1 MTAAR
6 RGARHRAPA
15 IEDHGAIGN
24 LRTIGLV
31 ARDGSIDW
39 LCLPHLDSPSVFA
52 ALLDPQ
58 RGGRFQVRAADGPR
72 QGEQRYLPHTNVL
85 ETAFDAAA
93 GRLIVTD
100 FQPLTGSLDAPSE
113 SQSESSVVRMLRAQ
127 GGDVDVDLEWSPRFG
142 YADAETRMA
151 RAEHGWLAWAGP
163 DAMTLSGVD
172 EDVRIDDDGVGPVL
186 RARLRMRA
194 GERRA
199 LVARW
204 GSQPPGIELREAQ
217 RVLEATIEAWR
228 AWVHKA
234 DATGPRSWAE
244 PHSELI
250 VRSELVLKLLTHAD
264 TGAIA
269 AAATTSLPEEIGGVR
284 NWDYRFSWIRDAG
297 LAAQAMYALGHRTE
311 AHAFI
316 EWAERSARDEGTHS
330 WGLQLVYGLH
340 GGPELDER
348 ELPGLAG
355 YRQSAPVRIGNGAVD
370 QLQLDIYG
378 ELISAAYEVVRLGG
392 DLRDDIIQFL
402 PSVADEACA
411 SWQQPDYGLW
421 ELRNGPFSFVYS
433 KVMVWMGLD
442 RASRLVRRGV
452 IDGEVQ
458 RWQATMEA
466 IVDDVLTRGFD
477 SGLGAFAQSYERGV
491 LDASNVLI
499 PLQEFLPFDDPRV
512 VQTLDRT
519 LAELT
524 ENGYVYRYHANDGV
538 AGGEGAFGL
547 CTFWLADAL
556 ALSGRVDEA
565 EELFEGMVA
574 AANHVGLYSEQIDP
588 ATRTFLGNF
597 PQAFSHLGLI
607 NSSLYL
613 ASAQGRAIP
622 LPSLIGSEQHRQAD

>member
-1 MTAAR
+1 MTAAG
-6 RGARHRAPA
+6 RGTQHRAPA

-24 LRTIGLV
+24 LRTIALV
-31 ARDGSIDW
+31 ARDGAIDW

-58 RGGRFQVRAADGPR
+58 RGGRFQIRAAEGPHR
-72 QGEQRYLPHTNVL
+72 GDQRYLPHTNVL
-85 ETAFDAAA
+85 ETSFDTAA
-93 GRLIVTD
+93 GRLVVTD
-100 FQPLTGSLDAPSE
+100 FQPLTGSLDAPGESWSE
-113 SQSESSVVRMLRAQ
+113 PSVVRMLRAE
-127 GGDVDVDLEWSPRFG
+127 GGDLDVDLEWSPRFG
-142 YADAETRMA
+142 YADAPTRMA
-151 RAEHGWLAWAGP
+151 RAEHGWLAWAGA

-172 EDVRIDDDGVGPVL
+172 DDAHVDDDGVGPVL

-204 GSQPPGIELREAQ
+204 GNQPPGIELPEAQ

-244 PHSELI
+244 PHNELI

-316 EWAERSARDEGTHS
+316 RWAERAARDEGGHS

-340 GGPELDER
+340 GQPELDER

-355 YRQSAPVRIGNGAVD
+355 YRQSAPVRVGNGAVD

-392 DLRDDIIQFL
+392 DLSEDIIEFL

-411 SWQQPDYGLW
+411 TWQQPDYGLW

-442 RASRLVRRGV
+442 RASRLVRRGI
-452 IDGEVQ
+452 IDGEVD
-458 RWQATMEA
+458 RWQETMAA
-466 IVDDVLTRGFD
+466 IVDDVLTRGFHP
-477 SGLGAFAQSYERGV
+477 GLGAFAQSYERGV

-519 LAELT
+519 LTDLT
-524 ENGYVYRYHANDGV
+524 DNGYVYRYHADDGV

-556 ALSGRVDEA
+556 ALSGRIDEA
-565 EELFEGMVA
+565 EELFAGMVA

-588 ATRTFLGNF
+588 ATGAFLGNF

-613 ASAQGRAIP
+613 AYAQGRDLP
-622 LPSLIGSEQHRQAD
+622 LPSLIGSDEHRQAD